1 MSGENTHDNWVCIDF
16 GQILYNYCT
25 NGYYFTDSTVTLY
38 IYYKYS
44 NGTAISTD
52 TTTTNSRYRQWW
64 TYDTDYSYGFVD
76 NGSDT
81 TVTAK
86 SYTLTSVP
94 TQSGYTYKWDL
105 SSTGSGTKTT
115 GSTITI
121 SANTDVFAIRIA
133 NTYTATFSY
142 GNGSSDTTTTATYA
156 ATLTLPTQP
165 TRTGYTFGG
174 WNDGTSTFT
183 SGITYNYTSAKTF
196 TAVWTANTYTATFS
210 YGNGS
215 SDTTTTATYAAAL
228 TLPTQPTRTGY
239 TFGGWNDG
247 TSTFTSGITYNYTS
261 AKTFTAVWTANT
273 YTATFSYGNGSSDT
287 TTTATYAAALTLP
300 TQPTRTGYTFGGWND
315 GTSTFTSGITYNYA
329 AAKTFTAVWTAN
341 TYTATFS
348 YGNGSSN
355 TTTTATYAAALTLP
369 TQPTR
374 TGYTFGGWNDGTS
387 TFASGITYNYAAAKT
402 FTAVWTA
409 NTYTATFSYGNG
421 SSDTTTTATYAA
433 ALTLPT
439 QPTRTGYTFG
449 GWNDGTTTFASGI
462 TYNYA
467 ANKTFTAVWSGI
479 SYTATFSYGNGSS
492 DTTTTVTNGSSLTL
506 PTQPTRTGY
515 TFGGWNDGTTT
526 FASGITYNYA
536 ANKTFTAVWT
546 ANTYTATFSYG
557 NGSSDTTTTA
567 TYAATLTLPTQPTRT
582 GYTFGGWND
591 GTSTFASGI
600 TYNYAAAKTFTA
612 VWTANTYT
620 ATFSYGNGSS
630 DTTTTATY
638 AAALTLPTQPT
649 RTGYTFGGWNDG
661 TSTFAAGI
669 TYNYTSAKTFT
680 AVWTANT
687 YTATFSY
694 GNGSSDTTTTATYA
708 AALTLPT
715 QPTRTG
721 YTFGG
726 WNDGTSTFAAGITY
740 NYASAKTFT
749 AVWTLNTYILTL
761 DSNGKGTGRN
771 ISAVFGSNISVPTL
785 KAVGYT
791 FDGYYNEAA
800 VNTLVVSPGNTYSM
814 PSANKTLYAK
824 WIDNVMV
831 KFSDLQ
837 NTYGGTNPISISEY
851 QSLISKASAT
861 ETKLVSDFKGK
872 GPAPLL

>member
-174 WNDGTSTFT
+174 WNDGTSTF
-183 SGITYNYTSAKTF
+183 
-196 TAVWTANTYTATFS
+196 
-210 YGNGS
+210 
-215 SDTTTTATYAAAL
+215 
-228 TLPTQPTRTGY
+228 
-239 TFGGWNDG
+239 
-247 TSTFTSGITYNYTS
+247 
-261 AKTFTAVWTANT
+261 
-273 YTATFSYGNGSSDT
+273 
-287 TTTATYAAALTLP
+287 
-300 TQPTRTGYTFGGWND
+300 
-315 GTSTFTSGITYNYA
+315 
-329 AAKTFTAVWTAN
+329 
-341 TYTATFS
+341 
-348 YGNGSSN
+348 
-355 TTTTATYAAALTLP
+355 
-369 TQPTR
+369 
-374 TGYTFGGWNDGTS
+374 
-387 TFASGITYNYAAAKT
+387 ASGITYNYAA
-402 FTAVWTA
+402 
-409 NTYTATFSYGNG
+409 
-421 SSDTTTTATYAA
+421 
-433 ALTLPT
+433 
-439 QPTRTGYTFG
+439 
-449 GWNDGTTTFASGI
+449 
-462 TYNYA
+462 
-467 ANKTFTAVWSGI
+467 
-479 SYTATFSYGNGSS
+479 
-492 DTTTTVTNGSSLTL
+492 
-506 PTQPTRTGY
+506 
-515 TFGGWNDGTTT
+515 
-526 FASGITYNYA
+526 
-536 ANKTFTAVWT
+536 
-546 ANTYTATFSYG
+546 
-557 NGSSDTTTTA
+557 
-567 TYAATLTLPTQPTRT
+567 
-582 GYTFGGWND
+582 
-591 GTSTFASGI
+591 
-600 TYNYAAAKTFTA
+600 
-612 VWTANTYT
+612 
-620 ATFSYGNGSS
+620 
-630 DTTTTATY
+630 
-638 AAALTLPTQPT
+638 
-649 RTGYTFGGWNDG
+649 
-661 TSTFAAGI
+661 
-669 TYNYTSAKTFT
+669 AKTFT

>member
-1 MSGENTHDNWVCIDF
+1 MSGSGGNTGDPWNWVCIDF
-16 GQILYNYCT
+16 GQILTNYCT

-52 TTTTNSRYRQWW
+52 SITTNSRFRQWW

-121 SANTDVFAIRIA
+121 SANTDVFAIRI
-133 NTYTATFSY
+133 
-142 GNGSSDTTTTATYA
+142 
-156 ATLTLPTQP
+156 
-165 TRTGYTFGG
+165 
-174 WNDGTSTFT
+174 
-183 SGITYNYTSAKTF
+183 
-196 TAVWTANTYTATFS
+196 
-210 YGNGS
+210 
-215 SDTTTTATYAAAL
+215 
-228 TLPTQPTRTGY
+228 
-239 TFGGWNDG
+239 
-247 TSTFTSGITYNYTS
+247 
-261 AKTFTAVWTANT
+261 
-273 YTATFSYGNGSSDT
+273 
-287 TTTATYAAALTLP
+287 
-300 TQPTRTGYTFGGWND
+300 
-315 GTSTFTSGITYNYA
+315 
-329 AAKTFTAVWTAN
+329 
-341 TYTATFS
+341 
-348 YGNGSSN
+348 
-355 TTTTATYAAALTLP
+355 
-369 TQPTR
+369 
-374 TGYTFGGWNDGTS
+374 
-387 TFASGITYNYAAAKT
+387 
-402 FTAVWTA
+402 
-409 NTYTATFSYGNG
+409 
-421 SSDTTTTATYAA
+421 
-433 ALTLPT
+433 
-439 QPTRTGYTFG
+439 
-449 GWNDGTTTFASGI
+449 
-462 TYNYA
+462 
-467 ANKTFTAVWSGI
+467 
-479 SYTATFSYGNGSS
+479 
-492 DTTTTVTNGSSLTL
+492 
-506 PTQPTRTGY
+506 
-515 TFGGWNDGTTT
+515 
-526 FASGITYNYA
+526 
-536 ANKTFTAVWT
+536 
-546 ANTYTATFSYG
+546 
-557 NGSSDTTTTA
+557 
-567 TYAATLTLPTQPTRT
+567 
-582 GYTFGGWND
+582 
-591 GTSTFASGI
+591 
-600 TYNYAAAKTFTA
+600 
-612 VWTANTYT
+612 
-620 ATFSYGNGSS
+620 
-630 DTTTTATY
+630 
-638 AAALTLPTQPT
+638 
-649 RTGYTFGGWNDG
+649 
-661 TSTFAAGI
+661 
-669 TYNYTSAKTFT
+669 
-680 AVWTANT
+680 ANT